1 MAAAV
6 IHAAFGDGC
15 NLYEVLGVER
25 SASAKDLTKAYRRL
39 ALRYVRPLARFSVA
53 RWHVLHPVG

>member
-15 NLYEVLGVER
+15 DLYKVLGVER

-53 RWHVLHPVG
+53 R